1 MALSLELKPGEKVII
16 GDSIVTN
23 DNQRIRIFVEGHA
36 PVLREK
42 DIMTLDTATTPAKR
56 IYLTVQLM
64 FLGGDIDELRK
75 NYLAFVSD
83 IIAASPSSTPIIIK
97 ISEQIISENY
107 YRAMKEARKL
117 IEYEDMLARHLASS
131 RAAEAANAAA
141 GLADP
146 AADPGKPSA

>member
-42 DIMTLDTATTPAKR
+42 DIMTIDTATTPARR

-64 FLGGDIDELRK
+64 FLGGNIEELRR
-75 NYLAFVSD
+75 NYLDFVTD
-83 IIAASPSSTPIIIK
+83 ILAASPSATPIVIK
-97 ISEQIISENY
+97 ISEFIIAENY

-117 IEYEDMLARHLASS
+117 IEYEEMLARHLAQSH
-131 RAAEAANAAA
+131 
-141 GLADP
+141 ADASTD
-146 AADPGKPSA
+146 AADPSETDASRG

>member
-23 DNQRIRIFVEGHA
+23 DSQRIRIFVEGHA

-42 DIMTLDTATTPAKR
+42 DIMTIDTATTPARR

-64 FLGGDIDELRK
+64 FLGGNIEELRR
-75 NYLAFVSD
+75 NYLDFVSD

-97 ISEQIISENY
+97 ISEHIIAENY

-117 IEYEDMLARHLASS
+117 IEYEEMLARHLAQSQS
-131 RAAEAANAAA
+131 AEAGDAEAAAEPD
-141 GLADP
+141 L
-146 AADPGKPSA
+146 PSA